1 MFNKITRLKILAK
14 ASLCRHFEN
23 KIFNLVKEK
32 KIQFPVYFSAG
43 QEYIASSLGIL
54 FQKKKIK
61 PMLFGQHRGHSI
73 YVGFGGD
80 LKKLGYEFLGS
91 KKGCTYGMGGSL
103 SISSKSIKMF
113 GHDGFMGSNVCLAVG
128 ASFSSKR
135 PSIIF
140 IGDAAF
146 EEDYVLASIS
156 WVAKKNIPTLII
168 VEDNNF
174 AITTS
179 KDERRD
185 WSVKSIA
192 KAFNIES
199 YDIKDDPKIIFKI
212 LKSYK
217 FKKPLIVNIH
227 TNRLYWHSGA
237 GTDDQNVFDRLND
250 EKKKLGRE
258 GSKIY
263 EQAYNRIEKIFR
275 EIQNEKN

>member
-1 MFNKITRLKILAK
+1 
-14 ASLCRHFEN
+14 
-23 KIFNLVKEK
+23 V
-32 KIQFPVYFSAG
+32 
-43 QEYIASSLGIL
+43 L

-73 YVGFGGD
+73 YIGFGGD

-103 SISSKSIKMF
+103 SVSSDSIKMF

-128 ASFSSKR
+128 ASFSSKQ
-135 PSIIF
+135 PSIVF

-156 WVAKKNIPTLII
+156 WIAKKNIPILIV

-174 AITTS
+174 AITTP

-199 YDIKDDPKIIFKI
+199 YDTKDDPKNIFKI
-212 LKSYK
+212 LNKYE
-217 FKKPLIVNIH
+217 FKKPLIINIH

-237 GTDDQNVFDRLND
+237 GIDNQNIFDRLKY
-250 EKKKLGRE
+250 EVKKMGIE
-258 GSKIY
+258 GEKIY
-263 EQAYNRIEKIFR
+263 QKTYQRIEKIFR
-275 EIQNEKN
+275 EIKNEKN